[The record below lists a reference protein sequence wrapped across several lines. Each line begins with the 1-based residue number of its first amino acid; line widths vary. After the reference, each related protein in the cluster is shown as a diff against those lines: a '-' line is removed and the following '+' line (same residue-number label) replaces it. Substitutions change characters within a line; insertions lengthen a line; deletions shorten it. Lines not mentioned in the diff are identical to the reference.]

1 MSTGPL
7 DVRRKMSAGGGSSQR
22 SGGFGCACSW
32 RASRKK
38 AQVAMDR
45 NLGRTGILP
54 TGTRRELVPY
64 DGGSGAK
71 GERAVCHSVENLSR
85 TCQEVVS
92 L

>member
-7 DVRRKMSAGGGSSQR
+7 DVRRKMSAGGASSQR

-32 RASRKK
+32 RAGRKK
-38 AQVAMDR
+38 AQLAMDR

-85 TCQEVVS
+85 TCQEAVS